1 MRCKV
6 LVEGT
11 SDVPVVEEI
20 LTRRL
25 NLAKGTEFL
34 VIAHQGKGRLP
45 EGGGGD
51 EDTMADTLLGALP
64 ATLRGLAQEPGLCV
78 VVLVDADVEDCRVL
92 KGRLLDMYEALDAK
106 PETVLFR
113 IAVEETE
120 SWFIADPEAVRLAYP
135 HADVGRLR
143 DIAPDAV
150 VGAWERLAESLGRDP
165 RIPNTKRKKKTWAE
179 RIAPHLDLNAPRSP
193 SLGAFINGVSR
204 CLHQAPE
211 QRPL

>member
-20 LTRRL
+20 LGRRL
-25 NLAKGTEFL
+25 NLAKGREFA
-34 VIAHQGKGRLP
+34 VIPHRGKGRLP
-45 EGGGGD
+45 AAGEEAGA
-51 EDTMADTLLGALP
+51 ETLLGALP
-64 ATLRGLAQEPGLCV
+64 ATLRGLAAEAGLCV
-78 VVLVDADVEDCRVL
+78 VVLVDADDEDCRDL
-92 KGRLLDMYEALDAK
+92 KRRLLDMYDALDAK
-106 PETVLFR
+106 PAAVLFR

-135 HADVGRLR
+135 QAEVDRLR
-143 DIAPDAV
+143 GIAPDTV

-179 RIAPHLDLNAPRSP
+179 QIAPHLDLDSPRSP
-193 SLGAFINGVSR
+193 SLVAFISGVSR
-204 CLHQAPE
+204 CLQELPE
-211 QRPL
+211 QVVQ